1 MTSVRAIKLL
11 LSQRRKWIG
20 EPAMIEMRER
30 IFNRKK
36 VVERHKIRKM
46 ISISRT
52 MCTVMILSDMQ
63 LKRAEEEK
71 SNKNIPILC

>member
-52 MCTVMILSDMQ
+52 MCIVHCNDTIRYATQES
-63 LKRAEEEK
+63 RGEK
-71 SNKNIPILC
+71 IQ